1 MEAKQAFASGIEVYW
16 PLLNL
21 QQGYKT
27 LPLFFHRL
35 RLGTFIDVG
44 AAADTISV
52 DDTLIG
58 AGFEIV
64 TSLQFGWGRLSSFR
78 VGLGWPVV
86 QPDYLDESGPVFLI
100 QLGKPL

>member
-1 MEAKQAFASGIEVYW
+1 MEVYW

-35 RLGTFIDVG
+35 RLGTFVDVG
-44 AAADTISV
+44 AASDTISV

-58 AGFEIV
+58 AGFELV
-64 TSLQFGWGRLSSFR
+64 TSMQIGWGRLSSFR
-78 VGLGWPVV
+78 VGLGWPVL

>member
-1 MEAKQAFASGIEVYW
+1 MEVFW

-27 LPLFFHRL
+27 LPLFLHRL
-35 RLGTFIDVG
+35 RLGTFVDVG
-44 AAADTISV
+44 AADDMISA

-58 AGFEIV
+58 AGFELV
-64 TSLQFGWGRLSSFR
+64 TSLQIGWGKLSSFR
-78 VGLGWPVV
+78 VGLGWPVL

-100 QLGKPL
+100 QRGKPL